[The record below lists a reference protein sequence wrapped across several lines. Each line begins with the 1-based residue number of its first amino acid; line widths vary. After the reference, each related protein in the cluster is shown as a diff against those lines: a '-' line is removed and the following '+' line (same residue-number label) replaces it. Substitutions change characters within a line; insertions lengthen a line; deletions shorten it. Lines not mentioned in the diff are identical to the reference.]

1 MYDDHSVKIKPNQ
14 GHYTLTIDGV
24 FSGNYDTAN
33 EAAKEAEIIIY
44 GYQPMAM

>member
-1 MYDDHSVKIKPNQ
+1 MNDNFDVKIVHQ
-14 GHYTLTIDGV
+14 YDHYTLTIDGV
-24 FSGNYDTAN
+24 FAGNYDTAN